1 MCQPELAQLR
11 NRVLFHDLIKLSVPN
26 TQHRL
31 KFSHLDNG
39 ERLNSTPSSY
49 KEKISFVGLGLSKHA
64 RTRASNA
71 KCAHDRVTAQRSGM
85 LGDWELGSPSTL
97 PPTIAIISRLFRWLL
112 ELPIDSPSSST
123 SSTSSTSPTSSPPP
137 MAHSGGAATP
147 VKRSSASESS
157 EPASNHLLRMGPL
170 VADEIRGTV
179 YSGFDA
185 LSFIDSLYPV
195 CDSAH
200 VEALIDRTF
209 NAQSSRWKSWPKE
222 PTEQAVIQWLQQ
234 WTKHFMEVFGADKA
248 RSRVRNSG
256 HVPLREHIHSVPTSL
271 AFCLLIQR
279 ADVIFID
286 RNLSLPCSEN
296 RDQSCTAEC
305 EEEADYCT
313 VCPVSWHR
321 VRIIGELKQSASESG
336 SQHRADRKMVLTI
349 AHRVREI
356 FGTQPGRRYVHAFSL
371 CGSLL
376 RCFLFDRSGVFA
388 SEHFDIH
395 SKPEITVRVFA
406 AYLYGSP
413 DWTGF
418 DPTIQVADN
427 NQPPRTYD
435 PTAQD
440 QGNPFITF
448 VADGNTTQL
457 YLDPEPL
464 FLQPAIA
471 SRGSVCWQARRADSD
486 RGGWEFVV
494 KDQWRNKEREHEG
507 VLLKR
512 LEGIEGVAQRVHHED
527 VMINGQ
533 RDDTADAI
541 RRGLDFDS
549 PSVTE
554 VVMPSNDAVYQRMAE
569 GTGSLSNSLSS
580 SAASL
585 PRRPP
590 PPALHHHN
598 LRNKR
603 SHSSIDNQ
611 RPQTPK
617 RRCNDTFE
625 SAPDSAPYN
634 RVHGRLVLRGVGRR
648 LKEFKTREEL
658 LLAFRSA
665 IVGYRNMLGKNTLH
679 RDVSVNNIMI
689 SSPDPGGY
697 LIDLDFAVPLD
708 RRGVFSALF
717 GEMYFHDS
725 KFPAPGSYGPIGG
738 HLYVG
743 VEHHSYS
750 FLDDTHM
757 DRGMM
762 SIAFQV
768 GGRKIAF
775 LYPPPAPTSSW
786 DVLDCKKPSGNVQ

>member
-1 MCQPELAQLR
+1 
-11 NRVLFHDLIKLSVPN
+11 
-26 TQHRL
+26 
-31 KFSHLDNG
+31 
-39 ERLNSTPSSY
+39 
-49 KEKISFVGLGLSKHA
+49 
-64 RTRASNA
+64 
-71 KCAHDRVTAQRSGM
+71 
-85 LGDWELGSPSTL
+85 
-97 PPTIAIISRLFRWLL
+97 
-112 ELPIDSPSSST
+112 
-123 SSTSSTSPTSSPPP
+123 
-137 MAHSGGAATP
+137 MAHSGGATTP
-147 VKRSSASESS
+147 VKRSSASQSS

-179 YSGFDA
+179 YSGFNA
-185 LSFIDSLYPV
+185 RSFIDSLYPV

-200 VEALIDRTF
+200 AEALIDRTF
-209 NAQSSRWKSWPKE
+209 DVQSGRWKSWPKE
-222 PTEQAVIQWLQQ
+222 PTEQAVIQWLKQ
-234 WTKHFMEVFGADKA
+234 WTKRLVEVFGAGEA

-256 HVPLREHIHSVPTSL
+256 HVPLFNGSARRKP
-271 AFCLLIQR
+271 
-279 ADVIFID
+279 DVIFIA

-313 VCPVSWHR
+313 VCAVSWDR
-321 VRIIGELKQSASESG
+321 VRVVGELKQNAGTSG
-336 SQHRADRKMVLTI
+336 SQHQADHKMVLTI

-395 SKPEITVRVFA
+395 SKPELTVRVFA

-418 DPTIQVADN
+418 DPTIQVVDE
-427 NQPPRTYD
+427 NQDLRTYD

-440 QGNPFITF
+440 RGDPFVKF
-448 VADGNTTQL
+448 VEDGNTTRL
-457 YLDPEPL
+457 YLDPKPL
-464 FLQPAIA
+464 FLQPTIA
-471 SRGSVCWQARRADSD
+471 SRGSVCWRARRADSD
-486 RGGWEFVV
+486 RDRWEFVV
-494 KDQWRNKEREHEG
+494 KDQWRSKQREHEG
-507 VLLKR
+507 VHLQR
-512 LEGIEGVAQRVHHED
+512 LEGVKGVAQRVHHED
-527 VMINGQ
+527 VMVDGQ

-541 RRGLDFDS
+541 RRGLNYKS

-554 VVMPSNDAVYQRMAE
+554 VVMPSNYAEYQLMAE

-580 SAASL
+580 SAATL
-585 PRRPP
+585 PTRPP

-611 RPQTPK
+611 GSHSSIDNQRSQTPK
-617 RRCNDTFE
+617 RRRNDTCE
-625 SAPDSAPYN
+625 SAPTSVPYN
-634 RVHGRLVLRGVGRR
+634 RIHGRLVLRGVGRR

-665 IVGYRNMLGKNTLH
+665 IVGYRNMLGKNILH

-708 RRGVFSALF
+708 RRSASGAPHRTGTPEFMAIDVLEGCSHAPRHDLESFFYVLIWMYTHYPVPGV
-717 GEMYFHDS
+717 DS
-725 KFPAPGSYGPIGG
+725 PEPPKFKSPVRSWSSGSYKNMARQKRALHDDMYLSKEYLPGFYEGWRRKSTWVLAVDWWELLFQKSPDVNAAQKMRTMEHTGG
-738 HLYVG
+738 VKDEHPSPKSEVEKGMQLSEKMIAALDKAVETLRQEEVG
-743 VEHHSYS
+743 
-750 FLDDTHM
+750 D
-757 DRGMM
+757 GKG
-762 SIAFQV
+762 A
-768 GGRKIAF
+768 
-775 LYPPPAPTSSW
+775 
-786 DVLDCKKPSGNVQ
+786 